1 MQPITQFVAQAAGI
15 SRRAAEAEVRAG
27 KVRLNGA
34 KAPLGSRVDPTK
46 DKVEYGGRFLAAKT
60 TEATTVALYKP
71 VGYVSSRKKDETDAP
86 TVMELLPP
94 ELQHLKPVGRLD
106 KESEGLLLLTDDGDL
121 LYRAT
126 HPKFQTAK
134 EYLIEFAEYI
144 PDVVIEKW
152 RKGIKFPEGLAKA
165 DIVERKGRK
174 KLLVVIHQGF
184 NRQLRR
190 MAGTSGAAIISLI
203 RVRSGEILL
212 GTLKAGKWRA
222 ITPQVVSAKK
232 TAKKTK

>member
-1 MQPITQFVAQAAGI
+1 MQPITQFLAQTTDL
-15 SRRAAEAEVRAG
+15 SRRAAEAEVRDG
-27 KVRLNGA
+27 RVRLNGK
-34 KAPLGSRVDPTK
+34 KALLGARVDPLK
-46 DKVEYGGRFLAAKT
+46 DKVEYKGHVITAKT
-60 TEATTVALYKP
+60 GVATTIVLYKP
-71 VGYVSSRKKDETDAP
+71 VGYISSRKKDETEAP

-126 HPKFQTAK
+126 HPKFQTEK
-134 EYLIEFAEYI
+134 EYLIEFADYI
-144 PDVVIEKW
+144 PDLVIEQW

-165 DIVERKGRK
+165 DRAERKGRK

-190 MAGTSGAAIISLI
+190 MAGTSGAAIVRLV
-203 RVRSGEILL
+203 RMRSGDVLL
-212 GTLKAGKWRA
+212 GTLKEGKWKR
-222 ITPQVVSAKK
+222 VEN
-232 TAKKTK
+232 TK